1 HNTHVYHIYAVRV
14 KERDAVLQRMGARG
28 VNCSIH
34 YPVPIHLQKAYS
46 FLGLGPGSFPV
57 AERCA
62 QELLSL
68 PMYPELTGDQIQF
81 VVDTLK
87 KCLAN

>member
-1 HNTHVYHIYAVRV
+1 MAS
-14 KERDAVLQRMGARG
+14 RG
-28 VNCSIH
+28 VHCAIH

-62 QELLSL
+62 REFLSL
-68 PMYPELTGDQIQF
+68 PMYPELRAEQIEF
-81 VVDTLK
+81 VVKTLK
-87 KCLAN
+87 GCLLH